1 MFWADITK
9 YIRSVLFKKELEG
22 GNFKVKQAVES
33 ENGENISDFF
43 DNSKSH
49 IIEIVEAMRYMGTTD
64 KSGSA
69 LSSSSAEYGGYPATI
84 LFNIDTDRYSGFKIL
99 SHSGFREN
107 PSLKIGTG
115 KVEVFGHSEVARRE
129 CTATIRY
136 TIKISDF
143 N

>member
-49 IIEIVEAMRYMGTTD
+49 INEMVEAMRVVLLCLLQ
-64 KSGSA
+64 A
-69 LSSSSAEYGGYPATI
+69 LNLA
-84 LFNIDTDRYSGFKIL
+84 DTLQLYCLI
-99 SHSGFREN
+99 
-107 PSLKIGTG
+107 
-115 KVEVFGHSEVARRE
+115 
-129 CTATIRY
+129 
-136 TIKISDF
+136 
-143 N
+143 

>member
-9 YIRSVLFKKELEG
+9 YIRSVLFKKELES

-33 ENGENISDFF
+33 DNGENISDFF
-43 DNSKSH
+43 DNSKNH
-49 IIEIVEAMRYMGTTD
+49 INEMVAAMRYMGTTEQT
-64 KSGSA
+64 GSA
-69 LSSSSAEYGGYPATI
+69 LSSSNAEFGGYLATI
-84 LFNIDTDRYSGFKIL
+84 LFNVDTDRYSGFEIL
-99 SHSGFREN
+99 SHSGFEGN
-107 PSLKIGTG
+107 PSLRIGIG

-143 N
+143 D

>member
-9 YIRSVLFKKELEG
+9 YIRSVLFKKELES

-43 DNSKSH
+43 DNYKSH
-49 IIEIVEAMRYMGTTD
+49 INEMVEAMRYMGTTD

-69 LSSSSAEYGGYPATI
+69 LSSSNAEFGGYLATI
-84 LFNIDTDRYSGFKIL
+84 LFNVDTDRYSGFEIL
-99 SHSGFREN
+99 SHSGFGGN
-107 PSLKIGTG
+107 PSLRIGIG

-143 N
+143 D